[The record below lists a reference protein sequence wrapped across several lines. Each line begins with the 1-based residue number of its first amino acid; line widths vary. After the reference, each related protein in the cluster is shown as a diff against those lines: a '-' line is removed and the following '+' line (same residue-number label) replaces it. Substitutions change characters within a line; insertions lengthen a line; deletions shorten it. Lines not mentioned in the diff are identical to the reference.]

1 MEALSSFFCLLS
13 RYMARLYPGLL
24 AVFCNLAINFIQKII
39 HSEKIHTSGDKMK
52 TRDSTMYSK
61 MSGLGEKTA
70 VCLLSFLSSRHESC
84 CWDASATC
92 ATFLRAVKDI
102 DKAGCLLDPGYQPW
116 VYAHYLCCDRA
127 PRRTWLRTPAFI
139 LNQKFEASDS
149 ACDPSL
155 VGTAC

>member
-1 MEALSSFFCLLS
+1 
-13 RYMARLYPGLL
+13 
-24 AVFCNLAINFIQKII
+24 
-39 HSEKIHTSGDKMK
+39 MK
-52 TRDSTMYSK
+52 TRDLTMNSK
-61 MSGLGEKTA
+61 MSGLRGKTA
-70 VCLLSFLSSRHESC
+70 VCLLSYLSSRHESC

-102 DKAGCLLDPGYQPW
+102 DKAGCLLNPGYQPW

-149 ACDPSL
+149 AYDPSL
-155 VGTAC
+155 VGTACEKFEASTRLRLGHTLVVIATACTYRLLAICYTSVFYILG